1 MFFLHFMLYCFLDL
15 YEFLHQGP
23 CAGTG
28 WKGPKTIQENIDDCR
43 HECAKRSNVGYFAYS
58 TSNRCVCYLA
68 GNGCPDDDKYD
79 NYNAFRIVR
88 EGIILFIINSSTK
101 CIWFIIIPFDLV
113 SYHTFFTLFQFL
125 KRPWKKLPTWRMMWT
140 NWRLMWAHCRNKWP
154 NWRLGL
160 W

>member
-68 GNGCPDDDKYD
+68 GIGCPDDDKYE

-101 CIWFIIIPFDLV
+101 CICIIIPFDLV

-125 KRPWKKLPTWRMMWT
+125 KIPWKKLPT
-140 NWRLMWAHCRNKWP
+140 
-154 NWRLGL
+154 
-160 W
+160 